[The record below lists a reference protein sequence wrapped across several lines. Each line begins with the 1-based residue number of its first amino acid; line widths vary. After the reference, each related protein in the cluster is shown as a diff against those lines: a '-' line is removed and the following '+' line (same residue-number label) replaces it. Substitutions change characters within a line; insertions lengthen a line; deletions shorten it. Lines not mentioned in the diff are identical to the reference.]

1 MFVGQIFENGLFCI
15 RKIMQDGCYK
25 GVEVIMISLNLRK
38 IIKNPIIIGVTAF
51 IFLWITLFVYMDSSM
66 KLDTSPEL
74 ELINIVK
81 IIPILFFS
89 FMVISYIIFNEN
101 KKCRIEECILVN
113 KMGLIRENLS
123 KAAIILAIDFL
134 SAVYILVGTM
144 RYYRMKNIVDYD
156 FYLYT
161 FKVIA
166 VYVFLLLIVAM
177 FLGMLA
183 AQASKRLTGICLLI
197 MFYFVFSD
205 TFMQF
210 ILSLFS
216 DNESVSNYL
225 LIFGLFYRCA
235 GMIID
240 RNYFLTMENINIYRM
255 LFWIL
260 VCLTIIAVRKFRIKI
275 YSVIYVFLTLSL
287 FILSVRSCG
296 ASYNLFGF
304 YIIDSW
310 HHDSIYYS
318 DFQSNYV
325 EKNKELIK
333 SVKKSKTDFKVLSYD
348 MDYKVSDVLDGKVIV
363 IPDNKSKKSYKF
375 TLYHGYNIKNITN
388 EKGEKLDYVRKG
400 GDYIEIYNPA
410 GKIEKI
416 KFEYSGFSRFFYS
429 TTQALKL
436 PGGFVYYPIPGWHI
450 IYDGE
455 EQMTEK
461 NYLENKAKFNV
472 KISLK
477 GNYRVISNLN
487 EYKSIGKTQY
497 FKGNSTTLTILG
509 SPYLIEKEYKG
520 VHIVYS
526 RLDRAQDPKYN
537 KEDFKIVLK
546 GLKKYKN
553 KNIKL
558 FLIDNGGE
566 SYKYANEDSIYGNL
580 ISVADY
586 LETGKMY

>member
-89 FMVISYIIFNEN
+89 FMVISYIIINEN

-216 DNESVSNYL
+216 DNELVSNYL

-260 VCLTIIAVRKFRIKI
+260 FCLTIIAVRKFRIKI
-275 YSVIYVFLTLSL
+275 Y
-287 FILSVRSCG
+287 
-296 ASYNLFGF
+296 
-304 YIIDSW
+304 
-310 HHDSIYYS
+310 
-318 DFQSNYV
+318 
-325 EKNKELIK
+325 
-333 SVKKSKTDFKVLSYD
+333 
-348 MDYKVSDVLDGKVIV
+348 
-363 IPDNKSKKSYKF
+363 
-375 TLYHGYNIKNITN
+375 
-388 EKGEKLDYVRKG
+388 
-400 GDYIEIYNPA
+400 
-410 GKIEKI
+410 
-416 KFEYSGFSRFFYS
+416 
-429 TTQALKL
+429 
-436 PGGFVYYPIPGWHI
+436 
-450 IYDGE
+450 
-455 EQMTEK
+455 
-461 NYLENKAKFNV
+461 
-472 KISLK
+472 
-477 GNYRVISNLN
+477 
-487 EYKSIGKTQY
+487 
-497 FKGNSTTLTILG
+497 
-509 SPYLIEKEYKG
+509 
-520 VHIVYS
+520 
-526 RLDRAQDPKYN
+526 
-537 KEDFKIVLK
+537 
-546 GLKKYKN
+546 
-553 KNIKL
+553 
-558 FLIDNGGE
+558 
-566 SYKYANEDSIYGNL
+566 
-580 ISVADY
+580 
-586 LETGKMY
+586 